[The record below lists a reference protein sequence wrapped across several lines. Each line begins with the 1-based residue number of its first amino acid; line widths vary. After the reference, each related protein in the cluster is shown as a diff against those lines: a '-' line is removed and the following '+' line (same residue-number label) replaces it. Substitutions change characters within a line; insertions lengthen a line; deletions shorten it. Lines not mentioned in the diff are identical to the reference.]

1 LAHAFEFICYKNEIK
16 ATYFIFCPGANG
28 LKIFGRMQSTTAGA
42 TSGTGQTARPLAA
55 MVAKS

>member
-1 LAHAFEFICYKNEIK
+1 MSGNA
-16 ATYFIFCPGANG
+16 